1 MVLQSV
7 NFAIQINL
15 PNFLEEFVYVKP
27 DSLKIIVAVNKYV
40 ATECSKL

>member
-15 PNFLEEFVYVKP
+15 SNFLEEFVCAKP
-27 DSLKIIVAVNKYV
+27 DSLKIIAAVNKYV
-40 ATECSKL
+40 ETGFSKL